1 MWPPKKPKITQSK
14 HFDVREFVVTFSAE
28 PVKSKIQPVKKIKK
42 Q

>member
-14 HFDVREFVVTFSAE
+14 YLDMRDYEVTFSAE
-28 PVKSKIQPVKKIKK
+28 PVKPKIQPVKKIKK